1 MYQALSLIFATAFLV
16 ALRAFQSQN
25 VIHGNYKLAVLT
37 SYGMAIGEITLIL
50 NVVNIGWGSAV
61 WVGTGGAI
69 GVCLAMYGHRKFVQK
84 MPATAKS
91 QA

>member
-1 MYQALSLIFATAFLV
+1 MLQAIQLVFATAFLV

-50 NVVNIGWGSAV
+50 NVVNVGWGSAV

-69 GVCLAMYGHRKFVQK
+69 GVCLAMFVHRKYVQNK
-84 MPATAKS
+84 PAKV

>member
-1 MYQALSLIFATAFLV
+1 MYQAISLVFATACLV

-25 VIHGNYKLAVLT
+25 VIHGNYKLAVIT
-37 SYGMAIGEITLIL
+37 SYGMAVGEITLIL
-50 NVVNIGWGSAV
+50 NVVNIGWDSAV

-69 GVCLAMYGHRKFVQK
+69 GVCLAMFFHRKYVQK
-84 MPATAKS
+84 TPIPVKS